1 MPTLYATS
9 CSTDWK
15 GRPSHQLR
23 ILGTSESR
31 EELIAIQNADVEQ
44 WKAES
49 LEGLQ
54 QIAQENIDEG
64 EDDEIPTVWEL
75 ENMRFEMEGVEQRE
89 GLRQFVEDNGDGDLW
104 TLVYHIL

>member
-1 MPTLYATS
+1 MRTLYATS

-23 ILGTSESR
+23 ILGTSESH
-31 EELIAIQNADVEQ
+31 EELIAIQNADIGK

-49 LEGLQ
+49 LENLQ
-54 QIAQENIDEG
+54 QIAQENIDNG

-75 ENMRFEMEGVEQRE
+75 ENMRFEMDSAERRE
-89 GLRQFVEDNGDGDLW
+89 GLRQFVEDDGEGNLW